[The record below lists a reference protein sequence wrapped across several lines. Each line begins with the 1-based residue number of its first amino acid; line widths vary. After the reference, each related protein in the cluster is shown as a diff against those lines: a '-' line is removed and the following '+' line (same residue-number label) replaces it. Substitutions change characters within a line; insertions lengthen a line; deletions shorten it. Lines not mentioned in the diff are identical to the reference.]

1 MTLTHSRLLKSV
13 FCFVFPKSLSVAVM
27 PAKKTATKRKSDV
40 IVKDGKDPKKTKG
53 KSLAFFSKR
62 VVKASRLYLT
72 NALLTVVLYVASRT
86 EIITMGLDLNIH

>member
-53 KSLAFFSKR
+53 KSLAKR